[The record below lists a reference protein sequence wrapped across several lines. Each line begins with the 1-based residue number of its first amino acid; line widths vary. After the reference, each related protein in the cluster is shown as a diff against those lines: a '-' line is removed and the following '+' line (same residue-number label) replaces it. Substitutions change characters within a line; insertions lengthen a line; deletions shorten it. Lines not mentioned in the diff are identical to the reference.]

1 MSLSTQRPF
10 ATRSRRSNDASQ
22 SLTHQQ
28 IARDIAAFRRN
39 GGSIERL
46 GNTRVLTRVDE
57 AATRAPRPVAAPRS
71 RH

>member
-1 MSLSTQRPF
+1 MSLSTQRHFSPRGRRG
-10 ATRSRRSNDASQ
+10 ADLSR
-22 SLTHQQ
+22 SLTHEQ

-57 AATRAPRPVAAPRS
+57 AATRTPRRAAASRS